1 MSRRTCTWSA
11 GLLLI
16 LCSAAYAQYAITEY
30 SAGLT
35 AGSPVAEITAGPD
48 GALWFTEDLGTR
60 IGRITT
66 AGVITEYTGLR
77 PESQPSR
84 IAVGS
89 DGALWFTESSSNR
102 IGRITTAG
110 VITEYSTGQVLGG
123 IGIAAGPDGALW
135 FTECSANRIWRITTA
150 GVITEYSTGL
160 TAGSLPLGIA
170 AGPDGALWFTEYSG
184 PRIGRL
190 TPAGAQPGPPSVPPS
205 VPTLSQW
212 GMLLLAG
219 LLAGLAA
226 LQLHRRRPVAASQR

>member
-48 GALWFTEDLGTR
+48 GALWFTE
-60 IGRITT
+60 
-66 AGVITEYTGLR
+66 Y
-77 PESQPSR
+77 
-84 IAVGS
+84 
-89 DGALWFTESSSNR
+89 
-102 IGRITTAG
+102 
-110 VITEYSTGQVLGG
+110 
-123 IGIAAGPDGALW
+123 
-135 FTECSANRIWRITTA
+135 SANRIGRITTA

-160 TAGSLPLGIA
+160 TAGSSPRAIA
-170 AGPDGALWFTEYSG
+170 AGSDGALWFTEFSG
-184 PRIGRL
+184 NRIGRITTAGVITEYSTGL
-190 TPAGAQPGPPSVPPS
+190 TAGSGPEGIAAGSDGTLWFTEFSGHRIGRITPAGAQPGPPSVPPS